1 MSSTIMNPR
10 RRWLLAA
17 GLLALSAGNRPAHSQ
32 STPQSQAN
40 ATQSNAPYIV
50 EWVYTAK
57 WGYFDEWYALFKKYQ
72 IAIVDKE
79 KEEGLVTKYIVQRGG
94 SHSLGEESRWDL
106 RVLIYYKSREA
117 QATGRGI
124 GQKLFPDQA
133 TFRKEEQERWR
144 LTSRHWDLPITEVDP
159 HVERTGGN

>member
-1 MSSTIMNPR
+1 MLSTIANR
-10 RRWLLAA
+10 HVRWLLIA
-17 GLLALSAGNRPAHSQ
+17 GIMALTAGSRQAY
-32 STPQSQAN
+32 PQSAPQTQAN
-40 ATQSNAPYIV
+40 TPYIV

-57 WGYFDEWYALFKKYQ
+57 WGYFDDWYALFKKYQ
-72 IAIVDKE
+72 IAILDKE

-94 SHSLGEESRWDL
+94 SHALGEGDRWDL

-117 QATGRGI
+117 QVAGRGT

-144 LTSRHWDLPITEVDP
+144 LTLRHYDLPITEVDP

>member
-1 MSSTIMNPR
+1 MLSTIMKLR
-10 RRWLLAA
+10 ARWLLMA
-17 GLLALSAGNRPAHSQ
+17 GILVLSAGGRQAYPQ
-32 STPQSQAN
+32 SASPSEANASQAN
-40 ATQSNAPYIV
+40 VPYIV

-72 IAIVDKE
+72 IAILDKE
-79 KEEGLVTKYIVQRGG
+79 KEEGLVTRYIVQRGG
-94 SHSLGEESRWDL
+94 SHALGEESRWDL

-144 LTSRHWDLPITEVDP
+144 LTSRHYDLPITEVDP